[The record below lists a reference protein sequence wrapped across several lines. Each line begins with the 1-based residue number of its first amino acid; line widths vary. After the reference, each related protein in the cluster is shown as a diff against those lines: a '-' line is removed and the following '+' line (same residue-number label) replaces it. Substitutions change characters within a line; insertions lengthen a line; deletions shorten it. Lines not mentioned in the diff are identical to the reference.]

1 MEEKESL
8 CEYQGNRFA
17 LEKQGGWY
25 SRRISYVVKNITV
38 MNTRLQL
45 PDFCGEIPVESWHM
59 HGGGTFP
66 MVKELFIPSS
76 VTDISIDNGFFPAL
90 EKVEVEA
97 GHSQFSTDG
106 KMLFSAD
113 GSFCTVLPQ
122 GIRRRR
128 WCPEKCGRYC
138 AMLSRVRYA
147 ARLYLKIRIFLR
159 SGMLLRIRIG

>member
-76 VTDISIDNGFFPAL
+76 VTDISIDNGFFVL
-90 EKVEVEA
+90 SENT
-97 GHSQFSTDG
+97 SQ
-106 KMLFSAD
+106 KMS
-113 GSFCTVLPQ
+113 PQ
-122 GIRRRR
+122 
-128 WCPEKCGRYC
+128 
-138 AMLSRVRYA
+138 
-147 ARLYLKIRIFLR
+147 
-159 SGMLLRIRIG
+159 